1 MNNTHLKNFQASV
14 KLQSA
19 HFEII
24 KAVQIQLKTVGLYV
38 GAADGIAGPKTLAA
52 FAKFKQMEYL
62 EHPEILGQSTAAALL
77 EATESR
83 PAPADNSTPDVG
95 DRLIRIPE
103 AGQVYSSKP
112 VYPGSHFSWGEFTK
126 GLDRVP
132 ESADVTRNL
141 IKLAKHLDAVR
152 ELLGGR
158 AITITSAYRPRAIN
172 RAVGGAS
179 NSRHLYGDA
188 ADIIVAGMHPHQ
200 VYWRLNAWHG
210 DRGGLGDSDAFTH
223 IDLRGYQA
231 RWDYGNA

>member
-1 MNNTHLKNFQASV
+1 MNLKEFQGSV
-14 KLQSA
+14 N
-19 HFEII
+19 
-24 KAVQIQLKTVGLYV
+24 LKTAHLGVVKGVQEQLSKIHLLVGPV
-38 GAADGIAGPKTLAA
+38 DGIAGPKTMAA

-62 EHPEILGQSTAAALL
+62 EHPEILGRSTVAALL
-77 EATESR
+77 EATETR

-103 AGQVYSSKP
+103 AGQVWTSKP
-112 VYPGSHFSWGEFTK
+112 VYPGSHFSWGELTK
-126 GLDRVP
+126 GLDRIP
-132 ESADVTRNL
+132 ESAIVTRNL

-152 ELLGGR
+152 ELLGGK
-158 AITITSAYRPRAIN
+158 AITITSGYRPRAVN

-188 ADIIVAGMHPHQ
+188 ADIVVAGLHPHQ
-200 VYWRLNAWHG
+200 VYWKLNGWHG
-210 DRGGLGDSDAFTH
+210 DHGGLGDSDSFTH